1 MAPKTPPPKDTKRS
15 KNRTVR
21 RTAKARD
28 INDHPLVIG
37 VEVGVSLPVGDTYAH
52 LRYSFW
58 CEQAI
63 ENKSMAARKR
73 AAADL
78 DEWVEAELDRRVRK
92 SMKVIRRALDETGEE
107 EVEVPKEPRS
117 EKVSVRDRARK
128 KIR

>member
-1 MAPKTPPPKDTKRS
+1 MAPAKQAKDTKRS

-28 INDHPLVIG
+28 ITAQPLVIG

-58 CEQAI
+58 CEQTI
-63 ENKSMAARKR
+63 ENTSMAARKR

-78 DEWVEAELDRRVRK
+78 DEYVEAELDRRVRK
-92 SMKVIRRALDETGEE
+92 SMKIIRRAMAETEE
-107 EVEVPKEPRS
+107 EEVPKEPRS
-117 EKVSVRDRARK
+117 EKVSVRDRALK
-128 KIR
+128 KVK

>member
-1 MAPKTPPPKDTKRS
+1 MTPPAKDTKRS

-28 INDHPLVIG
+28 ITAQPLVIG

-63 ENKSMAARKR
+63 ENTSMAARKR

-78 DEWVEAELDRRVRK
+78 DEYVEAELDRRVRK
-92 SMKVIRRALDETGEE
+92 SMKIIRRALDETEE
-107 EVEVPKEPRS
+107 EEVPKEPRS
-117 EKVSVRDRARK
+117 EKVSVRERALKRTK
-128 KIR
+128 R

>member
-1 MAPKTPPPKDTKRS
+1 MNVAQTKDTKRS

-28 INDHPLVIG
+28 IASQPLVIG

-63 ENKSMAARKR
+63 ENTSMAARKR

-78 DEWVEAELDRRVRK
+78 DEYAEAELDRRVRK
-92 SMKVIRRALDETGEE
+92 AMKIIRRALDETGEA

-117 EKVSVRDRARK
+117 EKVSVRDRAVKRIK
-128 KIR
+128 